1 MAGGTTRTIHEVTV
15 ARRRRI
21 WLARVALFWERL
33 WPALW
38 PGVFVAGVFV
48 ALSLFGI
55 WRFTPGWLHVALLVA
70 FAAALFGVLARGLRA
85 LETPGETEAVR
96 RIERAS
102 GDRKSG
108 V

>member
-1 MAGGTTRTIHEVTV
+1 MADGTTRTIHEVTV

-48 ALSLFGI
+48 DPRIFPRGFIVLWTTILALVQILMGLA
-55 WRFTPGWLHVALLVA
+55 LHDLLV
-70 FAAALFGVLARGLRA
+70 
-85 LETPGETEAVR
+85 VR
-96 RIERAS
+96 RRAFEEKSRLLRENRKEMERELR
-102 GDRKSG
+102 DY
-108 V
+108 